1 MNYYFPIIIFYIIFG
16 IGAGIRYI
24 YFLFIGKRKKYD
36 DLIAPSIQ
44 SVWNVILSLVVVGV
58 ILFLVNKYDKKTT
71 NTKHPPIEVLM
82 NKKY

>member
-1 MNYYFPIIIFYIIFG
+1 MTYYPIVLFYIIFG

-24 YFLFIGKRKKYD
+24 YFLLIGKRKKYD

-44 SVWNVILSLVVVGV
+44 SVWNVLLSLIAVG
-58 ILFLVNKYDKKTT
+58 ILLFLVNKYDVKT
-71 NTKHPPIEVLM
+71 TKHPPIDILM